1 MPFLVFL
8 KSFEDLLFE
17 LMSWLVFYP
26 RTLWRSVRHPLAMM
40 DRGEHELK
48 RPPQE
53 QFKDL
58 LSPPIFLL
66 LTILL
71 AHAVEL
77 TLVGNSDLIEKDGG
91 LAGLISDNT
100 SLILFRIVIFASLPI
115 VIGAFALRMLKR
127 PLDRA
132 TLQPVFYAQ
141 CFATTPVFLAYSLTG
156 TLSRIGGDWA
166 KLVGAAL
173 LLCATIFYFGAEAA
187 WFKREL
193 KRGWGTGIACA
204 CAVFV
209 ITALL
214 LAFSA
219 FLFAGD

>member
-8 KSFEDLLFE
+8 KSFEDLLYE

-26 RTLWRSVRHPLAMM
+26 RTLWRSARHPQAMM
-40 DRGEHELK
+40 GRAEHELS
-48 RPPQE
+48 RPAQE

-71 AHAVEL
+71 AHGLEL
-77 TLVGNSDLIEKDGG
+77 VLIGNSDLIDKEGG
-91 LAGLISDNT
+91 LAALISDNT

-115 VIGAFALRMLKR
+115 VVGAFSLWTLKR
-127 PLDRA
+127 PLDRS

-156 TLSRIGGDWA
+156 TLSRTDDDWA
-166 KLVGAAL
+166 KIAGGL
-173 LLCATIFYFGAEAA
+173 LLLGATIFYFGVEAV

-193 KRGWGTGIACA
+193 KRGWGVGIACA
-204 CAVFV
+204 LGVFV
-209 ITALL
+209 ISALL
-214 LAFSA
+214 MAFSA
-219 FLFAGD
+219 LLFAGD